1 MSTTF
6 NEEYQKVL
14 GERGLA
20 LVSKRSAIQMKLDA
34 EKRRDDLEEILFGN
48 TDKCGIVSVLSIFYN
63 QIWLM
68 TGKASSKPVLHDP
81 VQAKS
86 QYQSEFSLSVT
97 PPGDGAGGLHP
108 PEADNPNAG
117 QNDVDPNS
125 IWLTN
130 HALESTPS
138 GTGVIQLLEAL
149 AKVIGVVAVNGNGRG
164 PYTSQVAAQEQA
176 ALDRQIGM
184 LGSRTENSEIYS
196 TGTAPNDQWLIGQNG
211 IDNPD
216 NYTLKSNLISALTN
230 VRDKLN
236 SLIPAFE
243 QESIMVDEVKGAI
256 LQEFKVELPNDPD
269 LPLMIWQVEVFIKK
283 IEDYINYFNKF
294 SNPSPSAN
302 RAEINSMLSEV
313 LAYTETIATALNDR
327 VTSILSGMLGNASS
341 GTKKYLTFWVSEV
354 VTKPDGPYSMI
365 LAANDMLE
373 QAQINLTKNNS
384 RLNFFSADHE
394 KWIENTT
401 IQSLYDRAVME
412 LDQATIKRWETD
424 IIWNIIMSV
433 NKYKVLVRP
442 LSQIP
447 MPLSND
453 PWDDSSG
460 VWITDKL
467 PTSYLRNILTREPPI
482 ETTFFRLIAYDTS
495 QGDAGDFDRMDGF
508 NTKSKQSDIVSDNID
523 FSQLNNTQ
531 DNQSVIE
538 VDASAGLKE
547 RDFLLVNGSDIAQ
560 IMAIT
565 DNQYAL
571 DLDYGAISQI
581 QALYGLYYKEPSSG
595 E

>member
-68 TGKASSKPVLHDP
+68 AGRASSKPVLHDP

-130 HALESTPS
+130 HVLESTPS
-138 GTGVIQLLEAL
+138 GIGVIQLLETL
-149 AKVIGVVAVNGNGRG
+149 TKVIGIEAVNGNGRG
-164 PYTSQVAAQEQA
+164 PYISQVVAQEQA

-196 TGTAPNDQWLIGQNG
+196 TGTAPNDQWWIGQNG

-243 QESIMVDEVKGAI
+243 KESIMVDEAKGAI

-269 LPLMIWQVEVFIKK
+269 LPLMIWQVEMFIRK
-283 IEDYINYFNKF
+283 IEDYIDYFNKF

-341 GTKKYLTFWVSEV
+341 GTKKYLTFWISEV
-354 VTKPDGPYSMI
+354 VTKPDGPYSML

-373 QAQINLTKNNS
+373 QAQINLTKKNS
-384 RLNFFSADHE
+384 RLNFFFTDHE
-394 KWIENTT
+394 KWIEDTT

-424 IIWNIIMSV
+424 IIWNIIMSA
-433 NKYKVLVRP
+433 NKYKVLVRS

-467 PTSYLRNILTREPPI
+467 PTSYLRNILTMEPPV
-482 ETTFFRLIAYDTS
+482 ETTFFRLLAYDTS
-495 QGDAGDFDRMDGF
+495 QGDAGDFDRMDSF
-508 NTKSKQSDIVSDNID
+508 NTKSKQSDIMSDNVA
-523 FSQLNNTQ
+523 FSQLANTQ

-538 VDASAGLKE
+538 VDASAGLKA
-547 RDFLLVNGSDIAQ
+547 RDFLLVNGSEIAQ
-560 IMAIT
+560 IMAVSE
-565 DNQYAL
+565 NQYAL
-571 DLDYGAISQI
+571 DMDYGAISQI
-581 QALYGLYYKEPSSG
+581 QALYGLYFKESSSG